1 MLTAEQI
8 QANWEEFCNN
18 IKLWIT
24 GDRQEKLLDFYKKY
38 EERIMMMPAAHKKEY
53 HNAFPGGYVDHV
65 NRVVKCALNIN
76 DVWVEMGV
84 DNTTYTLEELVFP
97 KLISGG
103 KIN

>member
-38 EERIMMMPAAHKKEY
+38 EERIMMMPAAHKKRI
-53 HNAFPGGYVDHV
+53 P
-65 NRVVKCALNIN
+65 
-76 DVWVEMGV
+76 
-84 DNTTYTLEELVFP
+84 
-97 KLISGG
+97 
-103 KIN
+103 